1 MIKPALLEKAIAI
14 LLLLWSVF
22 ILYSIYAAL
31 KAYVDVGIL
40 HWRDVSLTGI
50 LAMAH
55 YRVIIPV
62 FSIAAAVMLLAGK
75 RSGRIA
81 CMTMLFVNAVFVCI
95 SVYSSDNV
103 AAPAQSV
110 YIKAA
115 LIALAFTGMG
125 ILLLQTETRVRR
137 EKQTMPENIIEKD
150 KMP

>member
-1 MIKPALLEKAIAI
+1 MIKPVLLEKAIAI

-22 ILYSIYAAL
+22 ILYSIYASL
-31 KAYVDVGIL
+31 QAYVDVGIL

-62 FSIAAAVMLLAGK
+62 FSIAAAAMLLAGK
-75 RSGRIA
+75 RQGRIA

-95 SVYSSDNV
+95 SVYISDTG
-103 AAPAQSV
+103 AASVQSV
-110 YIKAA
+110 YINAA

-125 ILLLQTETRVRR
+125 ILLRQTETRERR
-137 EKQTMPENIIEKD
+137 EKRTMPENAVEED
-150 KMP
+150 KKP